1 MNLHEQCYY
10 VKLDGK
16 TVATVS
22 HVRSETPWMSGKV
35 AFVDSAL
42 FDKLIAVSAMAG
54 FDLDVDA
61 LDVDEAEE
69 ERLWA
74 AKCMSLRSLGM
85 I

>member
-1 MNLHEQCYY
+1 M
-10 VKLDGK
+10 
-16 TVATVS
+16 
-22 HVRSETPWMSGKV
+22 RSETPWMSGKV